1 MMMMNEFTNTITTS
15 TPQLLRLGM
24 EDTLSLKT
32 GDPFQ
37 GAAFDIHFCIN
48 LVAAD

>member
-1 MMMMNEFTNTITTS
+1 MMMNEFTNTITTS
-15 TPQLLRLGM
+15 TPQLLRLGL

-32 GDPFQ
+32 GTFFQ
-37 GAAFDIHFCIN
+37 GGEAFDIHFCIN

>member
-1 MMMMNEFTNTITTS
+1 MMMNEFTNTITTS

-32 GDPFQ
+32 GTFFQ

>member
-1 MMMMNEFTNTITTS
+1 MMMNEFTNTITTS
-15 TPQLLRLGM
+15 TPQLLRLGL
-24 EDTLSLKT
+24 EDTLSLET
-32 GDPFQ
+32 GTFFQ